1 MGLNCIAGDS
11 GTGNNEEDKEKR
23 KVNKLIE
30 EQLQKDK
37 QVFRATHRL
46 LLLGTSSCR
55 PTD

>member
-46 LLLGTSSCR
+46 LLLGTFC
-55 PTD
+55 D